1 MRVATLYIGVLLE
14 SGLKDVWLT
23 VLSSMLALI
32 LGSLGAIGRLYGGKI
47 IGGIIYWYV
56 ELIRGLPPILQLF
69 LIFFGLSQFGIDMS
83 PLSAAI
89 IWLVAYGT
97 GYTVEVFRA
106 GMMDVSEGQYEAA
119 TALGL
124 DASTTLR
131 KIILP
136 QAFAAM
142 LPNLT
147 TIIVLQLKNT
157 TLLYLIGYADMMYQ
171 ARLGADATSQPG
183 PLYIIVALEY
193 LILSAGISR
202 IGNSMEKR
210 AAAYR

>member
-124 DASTTLR
+124 DANTTLR

>member
-1 MRVATLYIGVLLE
+1 MHVVILYLGVLLQ
-14 SGLKDVWLT
+14 GGMRDVELT
-23 VLSSMLALI
+23 VVSSILALM
-32 LGSLGAIGRLYGGKI
+32 LGALGAIGRLYGGRI
-47 IGGIIYWYV
+47 IGGAIYWYV

-69 LIFFGLSQFGIDMS
+69 VLFFGLSQFGIDLN

-89 IWLVAYGT
+89 IWLVAYGA
-97 GYTVEVFRA
+97 GYAVEVFRA
-106 GMMDVSEGQYEAA
+106 GIMDVAEGQHEAA

-124 DASTTLR
+124 DRKITMR
-131 KIILP
+131 KIIIP
-136 QAFAAM
+136 QAFVAM

-147 TIIVLQLKNT
+147 TLIVLQLKNT

-171 ARLGADATSQPG
+171 ARLGADATAQPG
-183 PLYIIVALEY
+183 PLYVVVAIEY
-193 LILSAGISR
+193 LVLSAIISR